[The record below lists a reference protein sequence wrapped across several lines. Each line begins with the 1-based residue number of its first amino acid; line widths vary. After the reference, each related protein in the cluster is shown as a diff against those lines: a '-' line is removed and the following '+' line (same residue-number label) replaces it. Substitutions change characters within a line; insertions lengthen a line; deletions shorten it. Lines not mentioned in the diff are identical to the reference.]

1 LPRLPI
7 LAIAVTLAIA
17 ATAQSP
23 IEWQRK
29 SSSTGDLP
37 TPGTSREQTGDLA
50 ARLDPSS
57 PATDFVISARVTGP
71 SLVWYRRTPTGWSR
85 YVIEPEPLTIEA
97 GGAAFDIDGDGDL
110 DIVFGDDWQ
119 GGNLYWWENPYP
131 NFDPD
136 IPWKRHLI
144 KAGGAHQHHDQIFA
158 DFEGT
163 GHPQLVF
170 WNQFAKTL
178 YLAEIPA
185 EPRNSGP
192 WPMHAIFS
200 GNAGESTK
208 NAAQYAEGL
217 DSADIDG
224 DGRPDLLAGNY
235 WFKYLG
241 NGQFKPIKVGIIGGR
256 LRAAHLKPGKHPQI
270 VIAPGDGS
278 GPLML
283 YECADSADPT
293 DPASWH
299 GRRLLDRDM
308 IHGHTLEIAD
318 IDHDGNLDILAAE
331 QGKWTTDPTSIDN
344 PEATAW
350 ILYGDG
356 HGNFRTTILDHG
368 EGWHDGRIAD
378 FDGDGDLDILQKP
391 YAWDAPRIDL
401 WLNNGTGSVK
411 PWSVKTA
418 STVTTQNFTKPVG
431 MELYTYRR
439 ELARDLPG
447 TLKIIHDLGIT
458 DVEGSLFT
466 GKSAAETHALLQSA
480 GLTCS
485 SMTATYDRMQRETD
499 AVIAD
504 AKTMGASYVVVPWIP
519 HKGAFSE
526 VDTHQAAKDFNIWGQ
541 ALSKHGLKLA
551 YHPHGYEF
559 VHTKTAT
566 LLDVL
571 MQETSPD
578 FVTFEL
584 DTFWF
589 RQAGADPARFLEKY
603 PTRFQLMHL
612 KDIAPGTEQNFTG
625 GAPESS
631 STILGRGSLNWP
643 EILHAASHSS
653 ITHYYIEDEAANA
666 AEQVPYSLEFMRNI
680 RF

>member
-1 LPRLPI
+1 LSRFPI
-7 LAIAVTLAIA
+7 LAIVLILATT

-23 IEWQRK
+23 IHWERK
-29 SSSTGDLP
+29 STSTNDLP
-37 TPGTSREQTGDLA
+37 VPGTSREQTGDLA
-50 ARLDPSS
+50 ARLDPDS

-85 YVIEPEPLTIEA
+85 YVIEPESLTIEA

-131 NFDPD
+131 NFNPD
-136 IPWKRHLI
+136 VPWKRHLI
-144 KAGGAHQHHDQIFA
+144 KAGGAHQHHDQIFG

-178 YLAEIPA
+178 YLAEIPPD
-185 EPRNSGP
+185 PRHSGP

-200 GNAGESTK
+200 GNAGESTN

-224 DGRPDLLAGNY
+224 DGHPDLLAGNY
-235 WFKYLG
+235 WFKYVG
-241 NGQFKPIKVGIIGGR
+241 NHQFKPIKVGIIGGR
-256 LRAAHLKPGKHPQI
+256 IRAGKFKPGKHPQI

-278 GPLML
+278 GPLMI
-283 YECADSADPT
+283 YECPDNADPT
-293 DPASWH
+293 TPASWQ
-299 GRRLLDRDM
+299 GRRLIDRDL
-308 IHGHTLEIAD
+308 IHGHSLEIAD
-318 IDHDGNLDILAAE
+318 IDHDGNLDILTAE
-331 QGKWTTDPTSIDN
+331 QGKWTTEPTKIDN
-344 PEATAW
+344 PDATAW

-356 HGNFRTTILDHG
+356 LGNFRTTILDHG
-368 EGWHDGRIAD
+368 EGWHDARIAD

-401 WLNNGTGSVK
+401 WLNNGTG
-411 PWSVKTA
+411 KTSPRTLKVA
-418 STVTTQNFTKPVG
+418 GEYKLRPFNKPVG

-439 ELARDLPG
+439 ELQRDLPG
-447 TLKIIHDLGIT
+447 TLKIIHDLGT
-458 DVEGSLFT
+458 TNVEGSVFQ
-466 GKSAAETHALLQSA
+466 GKSAAETRALLDTA
-480 GLTCS
+480 GLRCT
-485 SMTATYDRMQRETD
+485 SMGAPYDRMQQD
-499 AVIAD
+499 IDGVIAD
-504 AKTMGASYVVVPWIP
+504 AKTLGAKYVILAWIP
-519 HKGAFSE
+519 HKGDFTEAE
-526 VDTHQAAKDFNIWGQ
+526 AHQAAKDFNAWGQ
-541 ALSKHGLKLA
+541 KLTSQGLKFA

-566 LLDVL
+566 LVDLL
-571 MQETSPD
+571 IQETSPE

-589 RQAGADPARFLEKY
+589 RQAGADPARYLEKY

-612 KDIAPGTEQNFTG
+612 KDIAPGTAENFTG
-625 GAPESS
+625 GAPEPSS
-631 STILGRGSLNWP
+631 VVLGRGELHWP
-643 EILHAASHSS
+643 EILRAASHSA
-653 ITHYYIEDEAANA
+653 ITEYFIEDESVDAPA
-666 AEQVPYSLEFMRNI
+666 QVPQTLEYLKQI